1 MLMKKGV
8 KPQTCRVTIKKMVS
22 AKPAD
27 HQTILHLAN
36 FWIVIKDRKYKFL
49 NWFLHQWLPKKKKVI
64 NLCPRMLEI
73 KTQGVSNSKFFG
85 GEVWG
90 KLYKCVLGSNM
101 PCLVHKYNSIQLPT
115 QYRSYNPKHVS
126 PKGLH
131 T

>member
-1 MLMKKGV
+1 MPMKNGI

-27 HQTILHLAN
+27 HQTILHWLISELWSKTENTN
-36 FWIVIKDRKYKFL
+36 FWTDSYISGFQKKSYSFMSKNARNQNSGSFKFQVF
-49 NWFLHQWLPKKKKVI
+49 W
-64 NLCPRMLEI
+64 
-73 KTQGVSNSKFFG
+73 

-90 KLYKCVLGSNM
+90 KLYKCMLGSNM

-115 QYRSYNPKHVS
+115 QYRSYNPEHVS

>member
-1 MLMKKGV
+1 MPMKNGI

-27 HQTILHLAN
+27 HQTILHWLISELWSKTENTN
-36 FWIVIKDRKYKFL
+36 FWTDSYISSLKKTV
-49 NWFLHQWLPKKKKVI
+49 LH
-64 NLCPRMLEI
+64 LCPRMLEI